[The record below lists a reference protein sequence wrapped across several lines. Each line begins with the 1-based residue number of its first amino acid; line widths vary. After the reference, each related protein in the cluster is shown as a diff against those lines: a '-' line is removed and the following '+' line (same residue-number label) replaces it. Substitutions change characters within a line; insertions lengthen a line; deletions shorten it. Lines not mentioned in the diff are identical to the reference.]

1 MHRGRSQYKGRSMEV
16 WKHITEVIHAEM
28 CVQFIILASERG
40 KFEGAN
46 FKQIQGFAEELG
58 ETVSHELDKLIDGVT
73 DKVNPSND
81 YPGALVRDYYEEVT
95 GKRKA

>member
-1 MHRGRSQYKGRSMEV
+1 MPRGRSQYKGRSQEV
-16 WKHITEVIHAEM
+16 WKHITKVIHAEL
-28 CVQFIILASERG
+28 CVQFIILASDRG

-58 ETVSHELDKLIDGVT
+58 ETVRFEMDRLIDMVT
-73 DKVNPSND
+73 DKVNPSNE